1 MAFLTL
7 LIFGLSA
14 ALVVHILTAYS
25 PEERR
30 VRGKEKGKIVTYTA
44 PTGKVSSLFLD
55 ILKQPHTLIAG
66 ATGSGKSV
74 VMNGLIDTIMYR
86 LPFDKKDGAQMI
98 LIDPK
103 RVELADYKDLPHTLV
118 HAGGQNPEAWRN
130 ALNKA
135 VKIMDTRYSKM
146 EKRRQKEYT
155 GGDLFVFIDEWAS
168 INSKSNPLRTS
179 CVSSLL
185 RLVSEGR
192 AAHVH
197 VILAT
202 QVPKATVIPTEIRDN
217 FTARLALMTE
227 NKLQSRVIIDT
238 DGCETFPSPKLAGYA
253 LGMYCLPGNDRKV
266 YRMPYVQQEE
276 LDRNIEW
283 WAGQVAQND

>member
-1 MAFLTL
+1 MHMFVFIMFVLV
-7 LIFGLSA
+7 I
-14 ALVVHILTAYS
+14 LVVPYVLSHLPS
-25 PEERR
+25 G
-30 VRGKEKGKIVTYTA
+30 GKTVMKEVTYTS
-44 PTGKVSSLFLD
+44 PKGKVSNLFLD

-86 LPFDKKDGAQMI
+86 LPFDQKDGAQMI

-130 ALNKA
+130 ALGKA
-135 VKIMDTRYSKM
+135 VKIMDARYSKM
-146 EKRRQKEYT
+146 EQRRQKEYT

-168 INSKSNPLRTS
+168 INSKSNPLRTA

-202 QVPKATVIPTEIRDN
+202 QVPKATVIPTEVRDN

-253 LGMYCLPGNDRKV
+253 LGMYCLPGNDRKI
-266 YRMPYVQQEE
+266 YKMPYVKQEE

-283 WAGQVAQND
+283 WADQVAQNG